1 MILKRVIFAGIAVGL
16 VSCVAGDAQPDEPAT
31 DAIAARDR
39 QGTRLQG
46 GILDTWYAYLP
57 TATVLPTDPV
67 TAAGARF
74 DDVTVRYG
82 SISANRSGA
91 VIADADLVGAMFY
104 GENQR
109 TRTQIALR
117 VDAVQPRPSSITGL
131 PEFQYSIKVKD
142 GTGVE
147 TPLCDGAAGNVAIP
161 APGSWDSLGAFNTAS
176 RQFTFLCLTGVA
188 EKCVRWGYRYWEP
201 QYAAYHQACTR
212 MARADYC
219 GDGESHTVDG
229 TLVDL
234 YDRRGLD
241 GDPAFINQTPAAT
254 PALAFEAAWPA
265 KGSALCLS
273 KLRWATLPL
282 GGYCPTLLP
291 DPRVDVQNPRAKFC
305 DDIPG
310 TARDRINVLSDAGAS
325 VFNDSAYLDAGLYR
339 WSNSIGRQYTTSRG
353 FYDPSGRG
361 NVAPAAGYSTASYVG
376 ALYRVGIDPTLLP
389 AGAVRLRTWRQTA
402 TGKFITTTIN
412 PNTIT
417 GPTYTPHA
425 TEGWLLPPSVEPA
438 IATARKLSLFQN
450 TDGSFVTTTDSPG
463 PSYRRVRLE
472 GYLLR

>member
-1 MILKRVIFAGIAVGL
+1 MRATNLAVLSGMAVWLMSCAVGD
-16 VSCVAGDAQPDEPAT
+16 SQDEPAT

-46 GILDTWYAYLP
+46 GIVDDWYAHLP
-57 TATVLPTDPV
+57 GTLPAVTDPV
-67 TAAGARF
+67 DAGGDRF
-74 DDVTVRYG
+74 DTVEVRYG
-82 SISANRSGA
+82 SISATRAGTLLADTDLIGA
-91 VIADADLVGAMFY
+91 VFHGK
-104 GENQR
+104 NQR
-109 TRTQIALR
+109 TGAELKLK
-117 VDAVQPRPSSITGL
+117 VDAVRPRSTSVAGL
-131 PEFQYSIKVKD
+131 PEFEYSIKVT
-142 GTGVE
+142 TGSIVDM
-147 TPLCDGAAGNVAIP
+147 PLCDSGPAIP
-161 APGSWDSLGAFNTAS
+161 ASGSWDQYGTFNSAP

-201 QYAAYHQACTR
+201 QYADYHQACTR
-212 MARADYC
+212 MARKDFC
-219 GDGESHTVDG
+219 GNGESHTVDG
-229 TLVDL
+229 TLIDL

-291 DPRVDVQNPRAKFC
+291 DPRVDVQDPRAKFC

-310 TARDRINVLSDAGAS
+310 TPRDRINILSDAGAV
-325 VFNDSAYLDAGLYR
+325 VFNDTAYVDAGLYQ
-339 WSNSIGRQYTTSRG
+339 WKNSAGLQYATTVG

-376 ALYRVGIDPTLLP
+376 TLYRVGIDPTLLP

-412 PNTIT
+412 PNTIA

-438 IATARKLSLFQN
+438 IATARKLSLYQN

-463 PSYRRVRLE
+463 PSYRRIRLE